1 MDSATISK
9 RFRKM
14 AKVCIGLGIIEL
26 IAGIIVFFWA
36 VSDEEEFIILG
47 IGLAVFGITT
57 AWFLS
62 LIFFA
67 AANVLDH
74 LKSIEDN
81 SKKIAV
87 NLTASSV
94 STTKAASSED
104 IPEI

>member
-14 AKVCIGLGIIEL
+14 ANVCIGLGIIEI

-36 VSDEEEFIILG
+36 ISDEEEFVALG
-47 IGLAVFGITT
+47 IGLAVFGIAT

-62 LIFFA
+62 LIFYA

-74 LKSIEDN
+74 LKSIDEN
-81 SKKIAV
+81 SKKIAAKQ
-87 NLTASSV
+87 TASGGS
-94 STTKAASSED
+94 STVAPPEE